1 MDTWVP
7 DSRLR
12 RLDASRED
20 AHWIATQWEHPQA
33 RIVGITREGLVLVD
47 PERGGILW
55 LRPQGRFDPE
65 TVLCI
70 GTVGG
75 VPYFAMVVGD
85 EFPAATLRELASQL
99 SDTHRDVATTA
110 VALVNWH
117 KVAPFCGICGGQTE
131 VRSGGHV
138 RWCSHCERDRYPR
151 TDPAVIVAILDHHDR
166 LLLGHQA
173 IWDAG
178 RVSLLAGFVESGE
191 SLEQALRREVRE
203 EAEIELGALR
213 YFGSQPHP
221 FPRSLMLAFVAR
233 ATTTDVCVD
242 GRELQWAGFFDTEEV
257 RRKVEAGSLRLP
269 AQSSIASRM
278 IGLWLDGNLPA
289 PEAS

>member
-20 AHWIATQWEHPQA
+20 ARWVASQWEHPQA
-33 RIVGITREGLVLVD
+33 RVAGITRDQMVLVD
-47 PERGGILW
+47 PEQGGVLW
-55 LRPQGRFDPE
+55 LEPQGPFDPE

-70 GTVGG
+70 GTVDG
-75 VPYFAMVVGD
+75 VPYFAMVVSD
-85 EFPAATLRELASQL
+85 ELPAATLRELAHQL
-99 SDTHRDVATTA
+99 SDTDRDVVTTA
-110 VALVNWH
+110 VALANWH
-117 KVAPFCGICGGQTE
+117 KVAPFCGICGGQTK
-131 VRSGGHV
+131 VHSGGHV
-138 RWCSHCERDRYPR
+138 RWCPVCERERYPR
-151 TDPAVIVAILDHHDR
+151 TDPAVIVAILDRHDR
-166 LLLGHQA
+166 LLLGHQVT
-173 IWDAG
+173 WDAG

-191 SLEQALRREVRE
+191 SLEQAIRREVRE

-221 FPRSLMLAFVAR
+221 FPRSLMLAFLAR
-233 ATTTDVCVD
+233 AETTDVNVD

-257 RRKVEAGSLRLP
+257 KRKVKAGSLRLP

-278 IGLWLDGNLPA
+278 IQLWLDGSLPS
-289 PEAS
+289 PEGS